1 MPPLTLP
8 QILFVL
14 STYGYAIIFPLAIFE
29 GPIVMVLCG
38 FLSSIGIFNP
48 FLAYGVGI
56 LGDFV
61 GDTLFYLL
69 GRFGQRSLAKY
80 GPSFGITQE
89 RIERAE
95 RYFLEKHT
103 KAIRLSKI
111 AHGVGI
117 AGLIAAGVLKIPYGR
132 FLLAAA
138 PITFAQYAL
147 FLVIGI
153 FFGHTYIQ
161 IGKYFDYFVAI
172 VAITALAAIVLFLIL
187 RKSKNGN

>member
-1 MPPLTLP
+1 MPHWTLS
-8 QILFVL
+8 QILSIL
-14 STYGYAIIFPLAIFE
+14 STYGYAVVFPISIFE

-48 FLAYGVGI
+48 LVAYGIVVF
-56 LGDFV
+56 GDFV
-61 GDTLFYLL
+61 GDTLFYSL
-69 GRFGQRSLAKY
+69 GRFGQKLLALY
-80 GPSFGITQE
+80 GPRFGITEE

-103 KAIRLSKI
+103 RAISLSKI

-138 PITFAQYAL
+138 PVTFAQYAL
-147 FLVIGI
+147 FLIIGI
-153 FFGHTYIQ
+153 LFGHAYIQ

-172 VAITALAAIVLFLIL
+172 VAIAILATITLFFIL
-187 RKSKNGN
+187 RKKNGNA